1 MKCINNQIE
10 LDDGR
15 KLGYSEFGDLN
26 GFPVINNHGG
36 CLCRLDIEPADVSQK
51 SSAFALF
58 HRTGQGLD
66 FLIRRPIAG
75 CSTVRAMSINSPT
88 N

>member
-1 MKCINNQIE
+1 MKRINNQVE

-36 CLCRLDIEPADVSQK
+36 CLCRLDIEPADDISK
-51 SSAFALF
+51 ELGIRIISPD
-58 HRTGQGLD
+58 RPGIGLSD
-66 FLIRRPIAG
+66 PKADRGLLAG
-75 CSTVRAMSINSPT
+75 RMMSINSPT